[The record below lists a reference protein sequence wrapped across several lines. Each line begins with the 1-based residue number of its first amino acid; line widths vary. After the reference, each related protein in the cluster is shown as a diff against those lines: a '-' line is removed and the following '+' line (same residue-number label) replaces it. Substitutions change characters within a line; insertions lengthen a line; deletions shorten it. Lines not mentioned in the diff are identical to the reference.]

1 MPIAS
6 VAIAYTNHVH
16 NYAGGYHSAKMFL
29 MVEWV
34 TLFSHDVPTDLGHQ
48 PDAPPG
54 VAKHDLNVRPSKF
67 FSRKQ
72 FRKRDYYCRSESYP
86 SIPCLPCCNR
96 ACQLLKYPAAL
107 RHTNTLSDRDVGR
120 GSIDV

>member
-67 FSRKQ
+67 FLVSNFEKGITTVGANPIHPSRV
-72 FRKRDYYCRSESYP
+72 C
-86 SIPCLPCCNR
+86 
-96 ACQLLKYPAAL
+96 PAAIV
-107 RHTNTLSDRDVGR
+107 RVSC
-120 GSIDV
+120 